1 MEEFVK
7 NELESVKEPVKIRFS
22 LTEKDKDLE
31 GFLNNISK
39 VNKLIVLEN
48 DTSLTE
54 KPVFY
59 IEKNGISVKFLGR
72 ITGGELKAF
81 LESIKMV
88 ANNEYHISE
97 RILEF
102 VEEVD
107 KPVDVKVFVTTSCGW
122 CPPAILKA
130 VSFAIANPN
139 IKVSIIECYSFP
151 ELATKYNVSAVPKT
165 VINDK
170 VEFVGVKDDNEF
182 FGYIIKALGEV

>member
-7 NELESVKEPVKIRFS
+7 NELESIKEPVKIRFS
-22 LTEKDKDLE
+22 LTEKDNDLE

-39 VNKLIVLEN
+39 INKLIVLEN

-81 LESIKMV
+81 LESVKMV
-88 ANNEYHISE
+88 ANNEYHISQ

>member
-7 NELESVKEPVKIRFS
+7 NELESIKEPVKIRFS
-22 LTEKDKDLE
+22 LTEKDNDLE

>member
-7 NELESVKEPVKIRFS
+7 NELESIKEPVKIRFS

-88 ANNEYHISE
+88 ANNEYHIPE

>member
-7 NELESVKEPVKIRFS
+7 NELESIKEPVKIRFS
-22 LTEKDKDLE
+22 LTEKDNDLE

-81 LESIKMV
+81 LESVKMV

>member
-7 NELESVKEPVKIRFS
+7 NELESIKEPVKIRFS
-22 LTEKDKDLE
+22 LTEKDNDLE
-31 GFLNNISK
+31 GFLSNISK

-81 LESIKMV
+81 LESVKMV

>member
-7 NELESVKEPVKIRFS
+7 NELESIKEPVKIRFS
-22 LTEKDKDLE
+22 LTEKDNDLE

-59 IEKNGISVKFLGR
+59 IEKNGICVKFLGR

-81 LESIKMV
+81 LESIRMV

>member
-7 NELESVKEPVKIRFS
+7 NELESIKEPVKIRFS
-22 LTEKDKDLE
+22 LTEKDNDLE

-81 LESIKMV
+81 LESIRMV